1 MASRRSPKCKQSSAK
16 LPLLPPVQLPP
27 HNGRSVCLQ
36 LPLQELQLHGQ
47 ALILSD
53 LSSSSPLP

>member
-16 LPLLPPVQLPP
+16 LPLLPPVQLPL

-36 LPLQELQLHGQ
+36 LPLQELRLHGQ
-47 ALILSD
+47 ALY
-53 LSSSSPLP
+53 PF